1 VSKLQIN
8 DLNFDTLQGLIPV
21 VTVDHKTKEVLMLAF
36 ATQQAIEMTA
46 KTGYAHYWSRSRN
59 KLWMK
64 GETSGNKQS
73 IVKMKV
79 DCDNDAVLYEVKQT
93 GPACHTGKMSCFHRE
108 LKRE

>member
-1 VSKLQIN
+1 MSRLRIT
-8 DLNFDTLQGLIPV
+8 DLNFDKLRGLIPV

-59 KLWMK
+59 KLWLK

-73 IVKMKV
+73 VVKVKV
-79 DCDNDAVLYEVKQT
+79 DCDNDAVLYEVEQK
-93 GPACHTGKMSCFHRE
+93 GPACHTGKLSCFHRE